1 MTTNTIN
8 SSMADNQSNQQ
19 VDVKQ
24 SVTNPQA
31 DANQAPSSQDR
42 TANAVFDND
51 LVSSRQVEGLTD
63 TDELGEQMANNAAES
78 GKQQSGKQQS
88 ETQQS
93 DKQQPDTEQ
102 AYQQQSDKIG
112 KSPEIALNEQGA
124 ANQAKSEQDNG
135 QAGSHKIGDAVEHLN
150 EDKLDDHIEA
160 QDDKGTVDIPVPASP
175 D

>member
-63 TDELGEQMANNAAES
+63 TDELSEQMANNAAES
-78 GKQQSGKQQS
+78 G
-88 ETQQS
+88 
-93 DKQQPDTEQ
+93 KQQPDTEQ

-135 QAGSHKIGDAVEHLN
+135 QAGSHKIGDVVEHLN